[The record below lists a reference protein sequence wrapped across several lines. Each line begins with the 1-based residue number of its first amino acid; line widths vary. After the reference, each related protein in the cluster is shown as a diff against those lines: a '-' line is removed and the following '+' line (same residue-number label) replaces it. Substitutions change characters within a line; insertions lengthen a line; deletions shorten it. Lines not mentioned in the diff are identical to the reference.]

1 MKLQQ
6 SEATDSKFPSL
17 GLSACILGL
26 ALCPLAYIAIGAL
39 TGFAPAFSFLSLP
52 LLFASTGFLLYRLL
66 SKPGRPSSNKWLI
79 TAEMVSW
86 ILIITFLVIVSDFTL
101 LTKFERIG
109 LFCSLFLVTSVIS
122 LPVLLMFQTALRER
136 LKRLPNG
143 VTLILLLAVLLAA
156 AGTMALYLQRV
167 PAFP

>member
-6 SEATDSKFPSL
+6 SEATGSKFPSL
-17 GLSACILGL
+17 GLSACVLGL
-26 ALCPLAYIAIGAL
+26 VLCPLAYIAIGAL

-52 LLFASTGFLLYRLL
+52 LLFASTGYLLYRYL
-66 SKPGRPSSNKWLI
+66 SKPGRASSSKWLM

-86 ILIITFLVIVSDFTL
+86 ILIIAFLVIVSDFTL

-109 LFCSLFLVTSVIS
+109 LFCSLFLVASLIS
-122 LPVLLMFQTALRER
+122 LPFVLMRQTALRER
-136 LKRLPNG
+136 LKRLPNSAI
-143 VTLILLLAVLLAA
+143 LILLLVILLAA

>member
-6 SEATDSKFPSL
+6 SEATGSKFPSL

-26 ALCPLAYIAIGAL
+26 VLCPLAYIAIGAL

-52 LLFASTGFLLYRLL
+52 LLLASTGYLLYRYL
-66 SKPGRPSSNKWLI
+66 SKPGQCSSKKWLI

-86 ILIITFLVIVSDFTL
+86 ILIMVFLVIVSDFTL

-109 LFCSLFLVTSVIS
+109 LFCSLFLATSVIS
-122 LPVLLMFQTALRER
+122 LPIVLMRQTALIER
-136 LKRLPNG
+136 LKRLPNK
-143 VTLILLLAVLLAA
+143 VTLILLLVMVLAA